1 MKIGFAQHNPY
12 FAYWLLLEQ
21 AANAR
26 AAELGAS
33 LIVEPAFTAADQSAA
48 IDRFVEQRV
57 DALIIGAIDSH
68 ALAPAANRAL
78 AAGIPVIAADTEI
91 LGCAITATIRSDNL
105 GGAGLAAGFLAERT
119 GGQGAI
125 AHLRGAASA
134 HSATLRAEGFRAA
147 IAQHPGM
154 RIAYE
159 AEGNWS
165 FEDGQRFTRDALAQ
179 VPDLRALFAATDPM
193 ALGAAAAIAE
203 AGRAGS
209 ILIASFDA
217 LPQTLRAIHNGTI
230 DAAVRQFPAEIGRGA
245 LDLAVRAAQGQPAEP
260 LTLVRVDLLTTGA
273 LAEAALDLLELFPA
287 MLRNVVDSRAALAHE
302 RGLLRSVI
310 DAVPDT
316 HLFVKDRASR
326 FVITNAA
333 HLQTLGLRHLED
345 VAGKTDR
352 DLTPGPLADQY
363 FADEQAVM
371 ESGTPLH
378 DRIEPVIDQHSG
390 ARHWYLT
397 SKVPLRDASGAV
409 TGHVGIS
416 RNITTLR
423 QAEEERER
431 LQAEVIR
438 MQENMLR
445 ELSTPLI
452 PISDDV
458 LVMPLIGSL
467 SEQRAHQIL
476 ETLLEGI
483 TSSGAAIVI
492 LDITGVPL
500 VDTQIAN
507 AIIRAAQAVKLVGAQ
522 VVLTGIRPEVAQ
534 TMVGL
539 GVDFRSLVTSSTL
552 QSGVAYALR
561 KR

>member
-21 AANAR
+21 AATAR

-33 LIVEPAFTAADQSAA
+33 LIVEPAFSAAEQSAA

-68 ALAPAANRAL
+68 VLAPAANRAL
-78 AAGIPVIAADTEI
+78 AAGISVIAADTEI
-91 LGCAITATIRSDNL
+91 LGCEISATIRSDNV
-105 GGAGLAAGFLAERT
+105 GGGKLAAAFLAERT
-119 GGQGAI
+119 GGQGAV
-125 AHLRGAASA
+125 AHLKGASSA
-134 HSATLRAEGFRAA
+134 HSATLRAQGFQGI
-147 IAQHPGM
+147 IAQHPGLH
-154 RIAYE
+154 IAYE
-159 AEGNWS
+159 AEGDWS
-165 FEDGQRFTRDALAQ
+165 LEDGRRLTREALAR
-179 VPDLRALFAATDPM
+179 VPDLRALFAANDPM

-203 AGRAGS
+203 AGRTGS
-209 ILIASFDA
+209 ILVASFDA
-217 LPQTLRAIHNGTI
+217 LPETLRAIHTGAV
-230 DAAVRQFPAEIGRGA
+230 DATVRQFPAEIGRGA
-245 LDLAVRAAQGQPAEP
+245 LELAVRAAQGQPLEP
-260 LTLVRVDLLTTGA
+260 LTLVRVDLLTAGT
-273 LAEAALDLLELFPA
+273 LADATLDLLELFPA
-287 MLRNVVDSRAALAHE
+287 MLRNVVDSRAALAQE

-326 FVITNAA
+326 FLITNAA
-333 HLQTLGLRHLED
+333 HLHTLGLPRLDD
-345 VAGKTDR
+345 VLGKTDMEI
-352 DLTPGPLADQY
+352 TPGPLAEQY

-371 ESGTPLH
+371 DSGVPLH
-378 DRIEPVIDQHSG
+378 DRVEPVIIQPSG
-390 ARHWYLT
+390 ERRWYLT

-416 RNITTLR
+416 RNITSLKL
-423 QAEEERER
+423 AEEEREH

-438 MQENMLR
+438 MQGNMLR

-458 LVMPLIGSL
+458 LVMPLIGTL
-467 SEQRAHQIL
+467 SEQRTQQIL

-483 TSSGAAIVI
+483 SAAGAAIVI

-500 VDTQIAN
+500 VDTQVAN
-507 AIIRAAQAVKLVGAQ
+507 ALIRAAQAVKLLGAQ

-534 TMVGL
+534 TIVGL
-539 GVDFRSLVTSSTL
+539 GIDFRNIVTSSTL
-552 QSGVAYALR
+552 QSGVAFALR
-561 KR
+561 GR

>member
-21 AANAR
+21 AATAR

-33 LIVEPAFTAADQSAA
+33 LIVEPAFSAAEQSAA

-57 DALIIGAIDSH
+57 DALIVGAIDSH
-68 ALAPAANRAL
+68 VLAPAANRAL
-78 AAGIPVIAADTEI
+78 AASIPVIAADTEI
-91 LGCAITATIRSDNL
+91 LGCPITATIRSDNV
-105 GGAGLAAGFLAERT
+105 GGAKLATGFLAEQT

-125 AHLRGAASA
+125 AHLKGTASA
-134 HSATLRAEGFRAA
+134 HSATLRAEGFYAG
-147 IAQHPGM
+147 IARHPGM
-154 RIAYE
+154 HVAYE
-159 AEGNWS
+159 GEGNWS
-165 FEDGQRFTRDALAQ
+165 FEDGQRLTREALAQ
-179 VPDLRALFAATDPM
+179 VPDLRALFAANDPM

-209 ILIASFDA
+209 ILIAGFDA
-217 LPQTLRAIHNGTI
+217 LPETLRAIHTGTVG
-230 DAAVRQFPAEIGRGA
+230 ATVRQFPADIGRGA
-245 LDLAVRAAQGQPAEP
+245 IELAVQAAQGQAVEP
-260 LTLVRVDLLTTGA
+260 LTLVRVDLLTADT
-273 LAEAALDLLELFPA
+273 LADATLDLLELFPA
-287 MLRNVVDSRAALAHE
+287 ILRNVVDGRTALARE
-302 RGLLRSVI
+302 RSLLRSVI

-326 FVITNAA
+326 FLITNAS
-333 HLQTLGLRHLED
+333 HLQTLGVQRLED
-345 VAGKTDR
+345 VLGKTDSE
-352 DLTPGPLADQY
+352 LTPGPLAEQY
-363 FADEQAVM
+363 FADEQALM
-371 ESGTPLH
+371 ESGVPLR
-378 DRIEPVIDQHSG
+378 DRVEPVIIQPSG
-390 ARHWYLT
+390 EQRWYLT
-397 SKVPLRDASGAV
+397 SKVPLRDASGTV

-416 RNITTLR
+416 RNITAMKL
-423 QAEEERER
+423 AEQERER

-458 LVMPLIGSL
+458 MVMPLIGTL
-467 SEQRAHQIL
+467 SEQRTQQIL

-483 TSSGAAIVI
+483 TSARAAIVI

-500 VDTQIAN
+500 VDTHVAN

-539 GVDFRSLVTSSTL
+539 GIDFRNIITSSTL

-561 KR
+561 QR